1 MKIMVEVYTGE
12 EYLEPTD
19 ASVVVAMIMRITSFY
34 DEQAAVVEEEEEDD
48 EWEAEETGPWQKE
61 SRLTLPLFHK
71 RYVLPTRELAIE
83 DNQMKP
89 GNGHWENE
97 YQHQYN
103 AGPSSWTIS
112 FRGPANERVHH
123 GPFNDQWFDE
133 ISKLHVNDWAAEFG
147 RQVGEG
153 ILGDD
158 SADNWANTY
167 DD

>member
-1 MKIMVEVYTGE
+1 MWDDGNSLKLLRPDISLLVKMKISSMVS
-12 EYLEPTD
+12 
-19 ASVVVAMIMRITSFY
+19 AY
-34 DEQAAVVEEEEEDD
+34 D
-48 EWEAEETGPWQKE
+48 K
-61 SRLTLPLFHK
+61 
-71 RYVLPTRELAIE
+71 ELAIE